1 MADRKRYGSVPG
13 CRKRI
18 YNVNSNDHRS
28 TKFELLLYKEV
39 ETMTGGDWEKHE
51 LLVLRKRLLLA
62 SALSSEARMT
72 RMADRGHQKAAT
84 TTLWRGGHTEE
95 EEGIVHTMYTAPSP
109 STPAFSSDILMLKDG
124 TNKLS

>member
-1 MADRKRYGSVPG
+1 VADRKGYGSVPG

-39 ETMTGGDWEKHE
+39 EAITGGDRELHE
-51 LLVLRKRLLLA
+51 LLVLRKGLLLA
-62 SALSSEARMT
+62 SAWSSEARMT
-72 RMADRGHQKAAT
+72 RMSARGHQKAAN
-84 TTLWRGGHTEE
+84 WHCGRGGILKEE
-95 EEGIVHTMYTAPSP
+95 SIVHTVYTAPRP
-109 STPAFSSDILMLKDG
+109 NTPAFSSDILTLQDG